1 MQEVR
6 QICYVDCITSITQK
20 MIGVKNDEFVYVESG
35 DKVSKTILD
44 EATALQTTI
53 NEKYRIEDINKKAGE
68 IIESKYPV
76 TKQLNYPRGS
86 DGSLFVTGNI
96 TVNEMYSWI
105 DNVREKSNLAIANG
119 LSLQEFIDSVQ

>member
-6 QICYVDCITSITQK
+6 EICYVDCIVKI
-20 MIGVKNDEFVYVESG
+20 IGRPVGIKDDKFIFIDGNKEFV
-35 DKVSKTILD
+35 SKAILD
-44 EATALQTTI
+44 EATALQISI
-53 NEKYRIEDINKKAGE
+53 NEQYRKEDINKKAGE
-68 IIESKYPV
+68 IIEAKYPV

-105 DNVREKSNLAIANG
+105 DDVREKSDIAILNG
-119 LSLQEFIDSVQ
+119 L